1 MRFKNMIRNNVSL
14 YKYINMKKKKYI
26 YIYMCVCVCYVMIH
40 CYHESYLFMCI
51 RICINVYTF
60 QRMWN
65 GGITNIG
72 RGRGSSVD
80 RGGRGRT
87 GRGSLYSSHYSR
99 VGFDD
104 SGDGI
109 RIEGQLFQVKQYFY

>member
-1 MRFKNMIRNNVSL
+1 
-14 YKYINMKKKKYI
+14 
-26 YIYMCVCVCYVMIH
+26 MC
-40 CYHESYLFMCI
+40 
-51 RICINVYTF
+51 TF

-65 GGITNIG
+65 GGITNLG

-80 RGGRGRT
+80 RGGRGRN

-99 VGFDD
+99 GVGFDD

-109 RIEGQLFQVKQYFY
+109 RIEGQSFQVKVSLLK